1 MAKPITFTIVAVN
14 KATAQIHAVNQSIS
28 KLTRPYKKLAASV
41 KQFSNV
47 SGLTNVGKKLQEVA
61 ASGARLAGS
70 LAKIGAPL
78 LSLIG
83 GGTIAGVTELAIAWA
98 RVGAETERTATLL
111 GISSAKLTEMRGGA
125 QLAGVS
131 ADELTS
137 GFRSLSDTLQ
147 DARWGRNQGAMA
159 ALMTMGISLHTTKT
173 GAIDTE
179 RAMGDLA
186 DRIKVLQTRDPAAA
200 RNLARMFGVEG
211 LLPMLI
217 KGSAGMKAYQQEA
230 ARLRGAFTPEMAAR
244 ATDFSL
250 AMNKSSL
257 AVDGLKASVA
267 DKLMPVIQPLLEGFT
282 QWIVANRELIATK
295 VAEYAQLIADWIAK
309 IDWKEVWADT
319 KTAIAGLLG
328 FCRAVSDTVQALG
341 GMKTVL
347 FAIGVYM
354 AGSFVS
360 SAASAAL
367 AVGQLVTKLALL
379 GGGGG
384 LGLLGKAGILGAT
397 GVAAYEIATALGADK
412 VGEWAGG
419 GAYDRTHEA
428 GRMETGTSTRA
439 IQSLMGMGWSRAQA
453 AGIAANLKTESGFNT
468 DAVGDNGKAYGI
480 AQWHDDR
487 QKAFKDR
494 FGKDIR
500 SSTFDEQLQFL
511 NYELTQGSEQSA
523 GRALRGATSASQAG
537 ALVSRYYERP
547 LDADGEAARRGAL
560 ADKLNAAP
568 VVHVQNQ
575 ITVNKDGSASVKTQ
589 TPSGLKIETA
599 MPS

>member
-14 KATAQIHAVNQSIS
+14 KATAQIHAINQSMS
-28 KLTRPYKKLAASV
+28 KLTRPYKKLATSV

-47 SGLTNVGKKLQEVA
+47 SGLTKVGQKLREVA
-61 ASGARLAGS
+61 TSGARLAGS
-70 LAKIGAPL
+70 LAKIGTPL
-78 LSLIG
+78 LALVG
-83 GGTIAGVTELAIAWA
+83 GGTIAGITELAIAWA

-125 QLAGVS
+125 QLTGVS

-137 GFRSLSDTLQ
+137 GFRSLSHTLQ

-159 ALMTMGISLHTTKT
+159 ALMSMGISLHTTKT
-173 GAIDTE
+173 GAVDTE

-186 DRIKVLQTRDPAAA
+186 DRIKVLQSRDPAAA

-217 KGSAGMKAYQQEA
+217 KGGAGMKAYQEEA
-230 ARLRGAFTPEMAAR
+230 SRLRGAFTPEMAAR
-244 ATDFSL
+244 ATDFAL

-295 VAEYAQLIADWIAK
+295 VAEYAQLIADWISK
-309 IDWKEVWADT
+309 IDWKEVWQDT
-319 KTAIAGLLG
+319 KTAAAGLLT
-328 FCRAVSDTVQALG
+328 FCRGVSDTVEALG

-347 FAIGVYM
+347 IAIGVYM
-354 AGSFVS
+354 AGGFVS
-360 SAASAAL
+360 SAASATM
-367 AVGQLVTKLALL
+367 AVAKLVAKMAML

-397 GVAAYEIATALGADK
+397 GVASYEIASWLGAGKLGDM
-412 VGEWAGG
+412 
-419 GAYDRTHEA
+419 A
-428 GRMETGTSTRA
+428 GRGTYDSTHQAGKMETGTSSRA
-439 IQSLMGMGWSRAQA
+439 IRSLMAMGWSQAQA

-468 DAVGDNGKAYGI
+468 DSVGDNGKAYGI
-480 AQWHDDR
+480 AQWHGDR
-487 QKAFKDR
+487 QAAFKAR
-494 FGKDIR
+494 FGKDIHDAG
-500 SSTFDEQLQFL
+500 FDEQLQFL

-547 LDADGEAARRGAL
+547 LDADGEASRRGAL

-568 VVHVQNQ
+568 VVQVQNHV
-575 ITVNKDGSASVKTQ
+575 TVNKDGSVSVKTQ